1 LARNPL
7 EGTASLEDQIRIAQV
22 FATDT
27 ILTTLMCA
35 TRSVYSWDII
45 ITRTADA
52 LYLDKRD
59 PEVRP
64 WPQYRSVSAV
74 PRRALAAPLRH
85 SEQTV
90 VAWLPRQIN
99 HDG

>member
-1 LARNPL
+1 MRGPYSAVLCCAADAGGHRTGTHCTLRVHWGALARSPL

-64 WPQYRSVSAV
+64 WP
-74 PRRALAAPLRH
+74 
-85 SEQTV
+85 
-90 VAWLPRQIN
+90 
-99 HDG
+99 